1 MERTTTRRWVVVR
14 IVLGF
19 GLLPVGVLWC
29 VHTDRRGEGM
39 NAEKR
44 QDLGMGWKLGVRIES
59 GQDVSEQWLALIDG
73 KSERD
78 VRDILAALLFGMHGD
93 SFGDFMAQ
101 RFPKEVRA

>member
-1 MERTTTRRWVVVR
+1 
-14 IVLGF
+14 
-19 GLLPVGVLWC
+19 
-29 VHTDRRGEGM
+29 M

-44 QDLGMGWKLGVRIES
+44 QDLSTAWKLGVKK
-59 GQDVSEQWLALIDG
+59 GAAGPNAFGDKWLALIDG

-101 RFPKEVRA
+101 RFPKEVAA